1 MHAEAVHGI
10 AASSPVPLKGAVV
23 MRVTLLEGFNRE
35 DCKPSHE
42 ILVRAKISAK
52 GRSDWHGLILG
63 GRSLDCQS
71 RGGLGFRPGPTAH
84 MLDTLGIGM
93 PRVEHMV
100 QRPDRAYVARS
111 VVSSLDSCVGVVNE
125 EAKEVLVLD
134 SLEVLELGPD
144 DGALVPVKRVG
155 LTADLGKDSGMLEAL
170 LPVEGKVEA
179 VPGMWPSGSTTGHAL
194 IVNPSEWDS
203 VLLEPGEPVA
213 EIQRGHAS
221 MCLCEGCSV
230 LETVFETKGSRGQ
243 PTVRRS
249 VAEDSVGCVCC
260 SRPTFTVPVQ
270 EVNSPEDKR
279 TRSRSLKGTSSGLA
293 PWLLVSCIAALAATC
308 TRSLHIVE
316 KYGVVE
322 RLAQGSPTAAYYE
335 ALRADLG
342 SRHPNADRHLVDHM
356 VSLEAF
362 LDRSIIVGFSFG
374 VNKALVAA
382 VEGKLL
388 GHTIS
393 RDGCKPDPERT
404 QAVRD
409 FPPLKEKVHVQQ
421 FLGCANWLRIY
432 LPSEFAHAA
441 KVLGEFQKTG
451 AKFPD
456 QGLGPGDTPGDKAVR
471 AIKEMMTRHIMLNV
485 FDEAAA
491 VSGRCPLEQIADAS
505 GIAVG
510 GTVVQMSRD
519 LSRFKVLLTHSKGLT
534 PAQQAW
540 PPLTLEA
547 FAQLEERR
555 AAKKALGT
563 VRSILWT
570 DHANLTR
577 AQVGDV
583 DVKLLRWVSELVADG
598 SEIRSL
604 AGRSAKLGDGFS
616 RNPPNRDA
624 LLDQRTKDLKGLSGQ
639 LRGFDLDEF
648 LGNDTGTDKVVPWT
662 VGDDAVPDRSD
673 RVNALSWSFPMRQK
687 AAV

>member
-1 MHAEAVHGI
+1 M
-10 AASSPVPLKGAVV
+10 
-23 MRVTLLEGFNRE
+23 
-35 DCKPSHE
+35 
-42 ILVRAKISAK
+42 
-52 GRSDWHGLILG
+52 
-63 GRSLDCQS
+63 
-71 RGGLGFRPGPTAH
+71 
-84 MLDTLGIGM
+84 
-93 PRVEHMV
+93 
-100 QRPDRAYVARS
+100 
-111 VVSSLDSCVGVVNE
+111 
-125 EAKEVLVLD
+125 
-134 SLEVLELGPD
+134 
-144 DGALVPVKRVG
+144 
-155 LTADLGKDSGMLEAL
+155 
-170 LPVEGKVEA
+170 
-179 VPGMWPSGSTTGHAL
+179 
-194 IVNPSEWDS
+194 
-203 VLLEPGEPVA
+203 
-213 EIQRGHAS
+213 
-221 MCLCEGCSV
+221 
-230 LETVFETKGSRGQ
+230 
-243 PTVRRS
+243 
-249 VAEDSVGCVCC
+249 
-260 SRPTFTVPVQ
+260 
-270 EVNSPEDKR
+270 
-279 TRSRSLKGTSSGLA
+279 
-293 PWLLVSCIAALAATC
+293 
-308 TRSLHIVE
+308 
-316 KYGVVE
+316 VE

-393 RDGCKPDPERT
+393 RSGCRPDPERT

-441 KVLGEFQKTG
+441 KVLGEFQKPG

-547 FAQLEERR
+547 FAQLEARR
-555 AAKKALGT
+555 ATKKALGT

-616 RNPPNRDA
+616 RNLPNRDA

-662 VGDDAVPDRSD
+662 VGDDAVPDRFD
-673 RVNALSWSFPMRQK
+673 RVNAVSRSIPTRQK
-687 AAV
+687 AAVVYVHDYRPEKEERQALSNLEEVLKRTDWAV